1 MLACRMKLMHYPCD
15 TPKEVFTSRSEPD
28 DDLSVSCDDFSV
40 SRCKLGAHLRAFA
53 EMCEGGGIE
62 KRRGELIPIW
72 SKLIWEKQPQRGAP
86 EDRKTLIHPAIKPN
100 YAATQIPVIL
110 PWLMNYPGVSG
121 LDVRNFYK
129 LANSISGLFTI
140 QSGREKVSNSNLI
153 SIPQGLTLKQTNS
166 EKGIVRMTTIHDRTV
181 RILPHIFVS
190 SSTSSAANKRNN
202 IKRDDEMGVIGV
214 PGDKPREAAN
224 HASDDS
230 TEIDILLK
238 FINP

>member
-1 MLACRMKLMHYPCD
+1 
-15 TPKEVFTSRSEPD
+15 
-28 DDLSVSCDDFSV
+28 
-40 SRCKLGAHLRAFA
+40 
-53 EMCEGGGIE
+53 
-62 KRRGELIPIW
+62 
-72 SKLIWEKQPQRGAP
+72 
-86 EDRKTLIHPAIKPN
+86 
-100 YAATQIPVIL
+100 
-110 PWLMNYPGVSG
+110 MNYPGVSG

-214 PGDKPREAAN
+214 SGALCPVPILISRY
-224 HASDDS
+224 HRSV
-230 TEIDILLK
+230 IDRGSGENCVRRRA
-238 FINP
+238 FIISIWGRTTPKRINAIQNEYVAK